1 MKQFKYELQEVLE
14 FRQFE
19 QEQAEAELGKAL
31 AVETEINNNLEL
43 LAQQFI
49 ASKESLKNSKNF
61 EDVVSLNR
69 YKELLD
75 YQKEELLNQL
85 AQAKLVTEEKRKILT
100 ECMKKTSALDKLK
113 EQQFE
118 EYKKDVAKKEK
129 SFIDELG
136 SQGYFKQN
144 FKD

>member
-49 ASKESLKNSKNF
+49 ASKESVKNSKNF

-129 SFIDELG
+129 LFIDELG

>member
-49 ASKESLKNSKNF
+49 ASKESVKNSKNF